1 MFGVPADAL
10 LILPGVA
17 ALVSASTTAAGV
29 AVGWPARYSAA
40 APTTCGVA
48 VDVPLIVLVA
58 VSGQAYD
65 DVMPTPGG

>member
-1 MFGVPADAL
+1 
-10 LILPGVA
+10 
-17 ALVSASTTAAGV
+17 V